1 MRGRQLRD
9 LRTLFKEHVATMR
22 ARGVALLS
30 YQTPCCGGMMQTPA
44 ADEGEVRN
52 TCVTCIYCGSLFHRA
67 STTTTVNINEGID
80 HE

>member
-1 MRGRQLRD
+1 MRDRQLRD
-9 LRTLFKEHVATMR
+9 IRALFQEHVAGMR

-44 ADEGEVRN
+44 AYEGEVRCI
-52 TCVTCIYCGSLFHRA
+52 CVTCIYCGSLFHRA
-67 STTTTVNINEGID
+67 STTTTVNTQEDID